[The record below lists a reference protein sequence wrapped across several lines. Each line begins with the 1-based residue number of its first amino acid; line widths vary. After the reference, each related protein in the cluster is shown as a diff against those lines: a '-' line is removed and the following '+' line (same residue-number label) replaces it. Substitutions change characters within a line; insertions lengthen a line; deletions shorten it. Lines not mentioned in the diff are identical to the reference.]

1 MEVEYESAEFKT
13 LLHNERSL
21 KKAYSPAVIKKLR
34 IRLTSI
40 REATSLEELHRLPG
54 RTHPL
59 VGDRNGRFAMDLSG
73 SLRLEFRPTPPVPQK
88 PDGGIDVASVTRV
101 TLIEISHHYN

>member
-1 MEVEYESAEFKT
+1 MEYESAEFKA
-13 LLHNERSL
+13 LLHNERAL

-40 REATSLEELHRLPG
+40 REASSLEELHRLPG

-59 VGDRNGRFAMDLSG
+59 GGDRKGRFAMDLSG
-73 SLRLEFRPTPPVPQK
+73 SLRLEFRPTPPVPHK
-88 PDGGIDVASVTRV
+88 PDGGIDVTSVTRV
-101 TLIEISHHYN
+101 TIIEISDHYR